1 MINDDWVYFVFFK
14 QSPGLSWHSLCFI
27 SICLFTLHQ
36 TRRSKTLPCLP
47 ITSESSWPSKCVLEC
62 LHECLWSAS
71 DCLHMLVLDFYNT
84 ETWVNVFIDLSLCP
98 DRALEVPLTD
108 LSFDDREISLSK
120 GPLAIYDSSSLLE
133 FNLLAR
139 RLGWV
144 EGDWMGW
151 LDRVGCGC
159 EPGLFGHWRWTNTDT
174 CWLLSE
180 NTHRRIDH
188 PTE

>member
-14 QSPGLSWHSLCFI
+14 QSLGLSWHSLCFI

-47 ITSESSWPSKCVLEC
+47 ITSESSWPSKCVFVSVCDQCQIAYTC
-62 LHECLWSAS
+62 LFWI
-71 DCLHMLVLDFYNT
+71 FI
-84 ETWVNVFIDLSLCP
+84 TWVNVFIDLSLCP

-159 EPGLFGHWRWTNTDT
+159 EPGLLGHWRWTNTDT